1 MNLSISPGKN
11 NVGAYINDINLKS
24 LDQDQAIEIKKILNK
39 YGVIFIK
46 EQNLDPETY
55 QNFAKNIG
63 QPVVYPRLKGLD
75 EKFPF
80 INVIE
85 RKPDDKNLSFGSS
98 WLHQDT
104 SYLANDRPRYTM
116 LMGIE
121 IPVGQG
127 NTIFSSGFNAYD
139 KLPNDIK
146 EKIKDATGVFSSAGP
161 IAITR
166 LEREKEMGIKSSE
179 SMEAEHPIVITVD
192 GNKTLYV
199 SPGHLMKIKNVKEDE
214 AEYLKNY
221 LVDHVNKE
229 DFIFSYEWT
238 KGDICLWDNLSILH
252 MASEIKNCRRVMHR
266 ITIK

>member
-1 MNLSISPGKN
+1 MNLSITLGTN

-24 LDQDQAIEIKKILNK
+24 LDKDQAIEIKKILNQ

-63 QPVVYPRLKGLD
+63 QPVVYPRLKGLN

-116 LMGIE
+116 LMGME

-139 KLPNDIK
+139 KLPDDIK

-161 IAITR
+161 IAVTR

-179 SMEAEHPIVITVD
+179 IMEAEHPIIITLD
-192 GNKTLYV
+192 GKKTLYV

-221 LVDHVNKE
+221 LVHHVNKKE
-229 DFIFSYEWT
+229 FIFSYEWT